1 MLLLLVGAT
10 SALLLSP
17 ARLDPRCAAARSR
30 AGPICATEDSDPPV
44 DEDFSKKLYDAL
56 KKRDDGVVD
65 PELSTFTDDLYAH
78 LSKRPEYATSEF
90 YKGLKA
96 RVDVDEPLYSELDRR
111 RDMLMNASSP
121 NPSMGPSDVIE
132 LVLLALQDVDY
143 PYSGHGIDVLL
154 NFTGPGSSI
163 KAEEANVTPDV
174 LLKYLET
181 TKYRILLDWVT
192 IQYPKKLE
200 MAFNGKRAFQQL
212 RLKSLNGAWVTVV
225 FQLKQHEISSGTI
238 WLIDQFLVKSAERRG
253 DAYSEESSLFD

>member
-1 MLLLLVGAT
+1 
-10 SALLLSP
+10 
-17 ARLDPRCAAARSR
+17 
-30 AGPICATEDSDPPV
+30 V
-44 DEDFSKKLYDAL
+44 DEAFSKELYDAL
-56 KKRDDGVVD
+56 KRREDVPAAD

-78 LSKRPEYATSEF
+78 LSKRPEYETTEF
-90 YKGLKA
+90 YKGIRA

-111 RDMLMNASSP
+111 RELLMNASSP

-143 PYSGHGIDVLL
+143 PYEGHGIDVLM

-163 KAEEANVTPDV
+163 KAEQTRVSPEM
-174 LLKYLET
+174 LLKYFET
-181 TKYRILLDWVT
+181 TKYRILLDWCN

-200 MAFNGKRAFQQL
+200 MAFNGKRAFQQI

-225 FQLKQHEISSGTI
+225 FQLRQHEIAAGSI

-253 DAYSEESSLFD
+253 DAYSSEDSLFD